1 MSDIPIQ
8 NQTVP
13 RAQIEE
19 KVIHAVANALDL
31 EPDEVT
37 LTSSLQHDLGAES
50 LDYLDI
56 AFSLEREFKVH
67 FPREDLLQRAGDHFG
82 EDNLMRDGRVTDLGL
97 RMLANAMPEIDRER
111 LQPGLRAAEVPG
123 LFTVET
129 FVRVID
135 RLLTAK
141 EQMSRQCPQCGAEL
155 TEPSALPEYV
165 CPQCQTTVPFPS
177 GDDVM
182 FEEMLRLSEQEEPSR

>member
-1 MSDIPIQ
+1 MPELPIQ
-8 NQTVP
+8 NQTIP
-13 RAQIEE
+13 REVIEE
-19 KVIHAVANALDL
+19 KVIRAVANALDL
-31 EPDEVT
+31 EPEEVT

-82 EDNLMRDGRVTDLGL
+82 EDNLMLDGLVTDFGL
-97 RMLANAMPEIDRER
+97 RILGSAMPEIDPD
-111 LQPGLRAAEVPG
+111 LLKPGLRASQVPG

-129 FVRVID
+129 FVRVLD

-155 TEPSALPEYV
+155 AESSALPEYV
-165 CPQCQTTVPFPS
+165 CPACQTTVPFPS

-182 FEEMLRLSEQEEPSR
+182 FDELVRLSRQEEQPR